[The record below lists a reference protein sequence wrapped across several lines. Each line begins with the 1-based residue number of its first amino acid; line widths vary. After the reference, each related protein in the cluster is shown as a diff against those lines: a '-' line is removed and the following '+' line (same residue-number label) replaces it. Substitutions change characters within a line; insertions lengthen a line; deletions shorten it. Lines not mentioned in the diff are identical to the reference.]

1 MRQSPEQRS
10 SSQKNARSSI
20 KSALVGTALAVLPT
34 QASAQ
39 QIYGQVAVELGT
51 LAAHNIEN
59 AHGNPSSCTHTTA
72 QEFPDTRCNRSRATI
87 DAEIPL
93 GIMHGTVGYRERNWG
108 FGLSTTLTPGW
119 GGNSFPSLAFTSLDL
134 VGSYRP
140 RERSVWSMNASVG
153 LSFYDPSFMS
163 SLNINPTAALG
174 ASLYTS
180 RTSENPRGF
189 FTVSL
194 GTTLFPTR
202 PTFGA
207 DAFCTLSAGIEI
219 Q

>member
-1 MRQSPEQRS
+1 MREKLEAHIPS
-10 SSQKNARSSI
+10 KKARAALC
-20 KSALVGTALAVLPT
+20 SALISSALTVLPA
-34 QASAQ
+34 QAGAQ

-59 AHGNPSSCTHTTA
+59 AYRTPTSCTHTTLRD
-72 QEFPDTRCNRSRATI
+72 FPDIRCNGARATI

-93 GIMHGTVGYRERNWG
+93 GIIHGTIGYRERNWG
-108 FGLSTTLTPGW
+108 LGLSTTLTPGW
-119 GGNSFPSLAFTSLDL
+119 GGNSFPSISLSSVDINAN
-134 VGSYRP
+134 YRP
-140 RERSVWSMNASVG
+140 RERSLWNMHASLG

-163 SLNINPTAALG
+163 SLNINPSVALG

-180 RTSENPRGF
+180 RTTENPRGF
-189 FTVSL
+189 FAISL